1 MIYFLDIKVNNEGC
15 CYRFVGFVGKRPQTL
30 PHKQKVCVAAPLAV
44 VYHHFI
50 AGRAVITT
58 KAAVVKSVK
67 ATSTTSPNKKKKKTL
82 RTLLNLLSNSH
93 EQLFFIGTTPIYP
106 PIHSRCSPVSTHP
119 FPTFYLC
126 HLLLM
131 LPSGIHQR
139 VGYLIV
145 QTQARQLSLAM
156 TLLGHR
162 GGRGGGALRFPFDI
176 IRYLLGTASP
186 EGHHNAI
193 PFLYVRPYNSFQYFI
208 LHSPSIISSNTEKSG
223 EPTKCVVLYFFPPA
237 H

>member
-1 MIYFLDIKVNNEGC
+1 MSNYSSSA
-15 CYRFVGFVGKRPQTL
+15 Q
-30 PHKQKVCVAAPLAV
+30 HQ
-44 VYHHFI
+44 FI
-50 AGRAVITT
+50 HPSIA
-58 KAAVVKSVK
+58 S
-67 ATSTTSPNKKKKKTL
+67 
-82 RTLLNLLSNSH
+82 
-93 EQLFFIGTTPIYP
+93 
-106 PIHSRCSPVSTHP
+106 CSPVSTHP

-162 GGRGGGALRFPFDI
+162 GGGALRFPFDI

-193 PFLYVRPYNSFQYFI
+193 SFLYVGPYNSFQYFI

-223 EPTKCVVLYFFPPA
+223 EPTKCVVLYFPPPRSLRPSNIQRIGLQHFGLPSLA
-237 H
+237 LQIRLKWHLPPPTQPEPSHMHISGAVTCG

>member
-1 MIYFLDIKVNNEGC
+1 MSNYSSS
-15 CYRFVGFVGKRPQTL
+15 
-30 PHKQKVCVAAPLAV
+30 AP
-44 VYHHFI
+44 
-50 AGRAVITT
+50 
-58 KAAVVKSVK
+58 
-67 ATSTTSPNKKKKKTL
+67 
-82 RTLLNLLSNSH
+82 
-93 EQLFFIGTTPIYP
+93 TPIYP

-119 FPTFYLC
+119 FHTFYLC

-156 TLLGHR
+156 TLLGHP
-162 GGRGGGALRFPFDI
+162 GGVGGLYASTFDI

-186 EGHHNAI
+186 EGHHNAV

-223 EPTKCVVLYFFPPA
+223 EPTKCVVLYSPPPLIKTIKYSENRRSPA
-237 H
+237 LWPAIARIANTTQMAPPPPTPPQPRPSLRICIFQELSHAVDSSEDL